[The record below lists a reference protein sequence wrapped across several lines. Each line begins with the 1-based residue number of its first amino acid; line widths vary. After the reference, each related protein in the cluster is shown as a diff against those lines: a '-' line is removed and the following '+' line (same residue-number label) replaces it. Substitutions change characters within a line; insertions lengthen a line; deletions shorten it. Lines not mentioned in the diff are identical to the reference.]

1 MGSSFVIGHKQ
12 VSAAELQEK
21 SALGSLKS
29 LQTSVDPKAR
39 VAFSTGEVTRSAVT
53 EPTPK
58 APGFTPIGIGKPL
71 SIEILTVYT
80 GDAPTK
86 GFFSSSADLLVV
98 SGVKAVE
105 TFAAQPKA
113 INQLVPK
120 IGDNQYLQP
129 SAFDQGSPI
138 VYYTPSVVNDT
149 TLCSFQM
156 VTDRFDQDILDQ
168 VASLFSQA
176 GGLPIFAPQS
186 AYLLA
191 GSYLIKIAAKLGNAL
206 LDRGPFLSADLN
218 LRFDTPD
225 VPVSMAHNAVLFDDR
240 NQSELAGYEVRYDG
254 SSLKLVDPSSGKAY
268 SGDAPYII
276 VSLDGRQRDAL
287 QSFTPT
293 IAQASMLEKFYGS
306 GDPGGAVLQALGS
319 ALELYNDFE
328 SRQKAEGYAK
338 TLEELQ
344 QKITALD
351 PSAADYATR
360 KATLLESFAK
370 TKTNYDAWRGRIED
384 PLFQLPEIATPS

>member
-1 MGSSFVIGHKQ
+1 MGSSFVIGNKQ
-12 VSAAELQEK
+12 VSADELKEK
-21 SALGSLKS
+21 SALGTLKS
-29 LQTSVDPKAR
+29 LQTGTDPKAR
-39 VAFSTGEVTRSAVT
+39 VAFSTGEVTRSAVL
-53 EPTPK
+53 ESTPET
-58 APGFTPIGIGKPL
+58 PGFTPIGIGKPM

-86 GFFSSSADLLVV
+86 GLFSKTSDLLVV

-156 VTDRFDQDILDQ
+156 VTDRFDQDIFDQ

-176 GGLPIFAPQS
+176 AGLPIFAPQS
-186 AYLLA
+186 SYLLA

-206 LDRGPFLSADLN
+206 VDRGPFLSADLT

-225 VPVSMAHNAVLFDDR
+225 IPVSMAQNAVLYDDR
-240 NQSELAGYEVRYDG
+240 NQAELSGYEVRFDG
-254 SSLKLVDPSSGKAY
+254 GSLKLVDPSSGKAY

-276 VSLDGRQRDAL
+276 VSLDGRERDSL

-338 TLEELQ
+338 TLDELK
-344 QKITALD
+344 QKISALD
-351 PSAADYATR
+351 PSAADYSTQ
-360 KATLLESFAK
+360 KATLLASF
-370 TKTNYDAWRGRIED
+370 TKTQTSYDAWRGRIED
-384 PLFQLPEIATPS
+384 ELFQLPEITAPT